1 MASTST
7 TPIWDGTA
15 GSIVGATPFGFYD
28 SDPQFQS
35 DGPKVAQFV
44 TRKLGYPIME
54 VELQSGSIYAC
65 FEEAVSAY
73 AEEVYQ
79 SKIKD
84 NYLSLEGGSTG
95 STLNNTVV
103 VPNLNSTIVMAQ
115 NYGTPIQVGGYVN
128 QYKAALHLTA
138 SQQIYDLQAWAIS
151 GSLISSNDRL
161 VINRI
166 YYESQPAINQYY
178 DPYIGGSINYQGAT
192 ENFGWAS
199 YSPGLNFVLFPI
211 YWDVARIQEIEMSNN
226 VRRSMYSF
234 AITNNKL
241 TIFPWP
247 EQDGIVVWVDYAKGS
262 EVSSIGGN
270 SPYTNAN
277 GTPNTGLISN
287 PSNVPY
293 TTITYNQINQPGRQW
308 IYEYTLA
315 LASELLGLI
324 RGKYTQVPVP
334 GAEVTLNAADLIS
347 KGKDQQ
353 LALRERL
360 RGDLADMS
368 RQAQLERKQSEN
380 QSISS
385 TLNEVPM
392 FIYIG

>member
-7 TPIWDGTA
+7 TPIYNGNPIA
-15 GSIVGATPFGFYD
+15 ISGSTPFGFYD
-28 SDPQFQS
+28 TDLLFQIE
-35 DGPKVAQFV
+35 GPKVANFCAN
-44 TRKLGYPIME
+44 KLGYPIMD
-54 VELQSGSIYAC
+54 VELQDINFYAC

-73 AEEVYQ
+73 SEELFL

-84 NYLSLEGGSTG
+84 NYLALEGSPTG
-95 STLNNTVV
+95 SSLNNTVV
-103 VPNLNSTIVMAQ
+103 VPSLNSIITVAE
-115 NYGTPIQVGGYVN
+115 NYGTPIQVGGHVN
-128 QYKAALHLTA
+128 QYKAPLYLT
-138 SQQIYDLQAWAIS
+138 SSVQIYDLQEWAVS
-151 GSLISSNDRL
+151 GSLISGSDRL
-161 VINRI
+161 VVNKI
-166 YYESQPAINQYY
+166 YYEAQPAINQYY

-211 YWDVARIQEIEMSNN
+211 YWDISRIQEIEMSNA
-226 VRRSMYSF
+226 VRRSYYSF

-241 TIFPWP
+241 TIFPFP
-247 EQDGIVVWVDYAKGS
+247 DKDGIVVWIDYAKQS
-262 EVSSIGGN
+262 ELSSTTGN
-270 SPYTNAN
+270 SPY
-277 GTPNTGLISN
+277 GSNTGLVSN

-293 TTITYNQINQPGRQW
+293 TNISYSQINQPGRQW

-324 RGKYTQVPVP
+324 RGKYTQIPAP
-334 GAEVTLNAADLIS
+334 GSEVTLNGADLIA
-347 KGKDQQ
+347 KGKDAQS
-353 LALRERL
+353 ALREKL
-360 RGDLADMS
+360 RGDFDQMS
-368 RQAQLERKQSEN
+368 RQAQLERKSSEN

>member
-7 TPIWDGTA
+7 TPIWNGTA
-15 GSIVGATPFGFYD
+15 GNISGSTPFGFYD
-28 SDPQFQS
+28 TDNSFQL
-35 DGPKVAQFV
+35 DGPKVANYCA
-44 TRKLGYPIME
+44 RKLGYPILE
-54 VELQSGSIYAC
+54 VELQSGSFYAC
-65 FEEAVSAY
+65 FEEAVSVY

-84 NYLSLEGGSTG
+84 NYLTLEGASTG

-103 VPNLNSTIVMAQ
+103 VPNLNSTIVVAE

-128 QYKAALHLTA
+128 QYKAPLYLTS
-138 SQQIYDLQAWAIS
+138 SQQTYDLQAWALS
-151 GSLISSNDRL
+151 GSLISAGDRL
-161 VINRI
+161 VVNRI
-166 YYESQPAINQYY
+166 YYEAQPAIIQYY
-178 DPYIGGSINYQGAT
+178 DPYIGGSIDFQGAT

-211 YWDVARIQEIEMSNN
+211 YWDISRIQEIEMSNT

-234 AITNNKL
+234 QLTNNKL

-247 EQDGIVVWVDYAKGS
+247 DIDGIVVYIDYAKQS
-262 EVSSIGGN
+262 ELKSITGN
-270 SPYTNAN
+270 SPY
-277 GTPNTGLISN
+277 GSDNTLITN

-293 TTITYNQINQPGRQW
+293 TTITYSQINQPGRQW

-324 RGKYTQVPVP
+324 RGKYTQIPAP
-334 GAEVTLNAADLIS
+334 GAEVTLNGADLIS
-347 KGKDQQ
+347 KGREQQ
-353 LALRERL
+353 TALRERL
-360 RGDLADMS
+360 RQDLEDMS
-368 RQAQLERKQSEN
+368 RRAQLERKQSEN

-385 TLNEVPM
+385 TLNDVPM
-392 FIYIG
+392 FIYLG